1 MSEKGRETVVPTAVK
16 DNPGLTEATRSGG
29 GKARRSAL
37 VVGAGL
43 GGLATAARLQHAGW
57 QVTVLER
64 HDHPGGR
71 AGQWSSEGFHFDTGP
86 SLVLMVEYW
95 QQLFRDLGRR
105 LEDYL
110 TFVQLDP
117 NYRIHYHDGQTL
129 EVTSRLNVM
138 MENLERI
145 EPGAGQ
151 KLLEFL
157 AHTGRLYRD
166 GVGFIDRNMHR
177 PGAMLNPSAGVTLLG
192 GGALGDLRTMVGR
205 FFRDERLR
213 DAFTFQSL
221 YLGLSPFASLAIY
234 GLLPY
239 TEVAG
244 GLHYPMGGMHAL
256 PRAVERLF
264 VELGGRIRYG
274 TEVTRFEQAGRTVQ
288 AVVLADGSRLAAD
301 VVVANSDLPYTYA
314 SLAGKPLPGV
324 DRKEFSCSVVLMYL
338 GVNRRYP
345 QLLHHNL
352 IVSED
357 MRGDCDR
364 IFNRHEMPDA
374 PPYYI
379 CAPTRTDP
387 SLAPEGSELLFILA
401 LAPSQNPIRPI
412 DWSVEGPRFGEK
424 MLDRLERFGLTDLRQ
439 HLVTRRIV
447 TPADFTRNYGNLRG
461 EAFGLSHGLTQ
472 IGYFRPHNRHRS
484 LENLYFVG
492 QSTHPGCGLPMV
504 LISARLAAERILEER
519 GAAG

>member
-1 MSEKGRETVVPTAVK
+1 VASTALE
-16 DNPGLTEATRSGG
+16 DNLEATGANRGPG
-29 GKARRSAL
+29 PRRGERTAL

-57 QVTVLER
+57 RVTLVER
-64 HDHPGGR
+64 HHQPGGR
-71 AGQWSSEGFHFDTGP
+71 CGLWESDGFRFDTGP

-110 TFVQLDP
+110 TLVQLDP
-117 NYRIHYHDGQTL
+117 NYRIHFADGNVL
-129 EVTSRLNVM
+129 EVTSTLNVM
-138 MENLERI
+138 MENVERI
-145 EPGAGQ
+145 EAGAGQ
-151 KLLEFL
+151 KFLEFL
-157 AHTGRLYRD
+157 AHTGKLYRD
-166 GVGFIDRNMHR
+166 GVAFIDRNMHR
-177 PGAMLNPSAGVTLLG
+177 PSSMLNPAAALTMLG
-192 GGALGDLRTMVGR
+192 GGALGDLRTMVGK

-244 GLHYPMGGMHAL
+244 GLHFPMGGLHAL
-256 PRAVERLF
+256 PRALERLF
-264 VELGGRIRYG
+264 RELGGEVRYG
-274 TEVTRFEQAGRTVQ
+274 AEVTRFEQDSRRVNA
-288 AVVLADGSRLAAD
+288 ALLADGTRVPAD
-301 VVVANSDLPYTYA
+301 VVVANSDLPYTYE
-314 SLAGKPLPGV
+314 SLAGRKLPGV

-338 GVNRRYP
+338 GVNRQYP

-352 IVSED
+352 VVSAD
-357 MRGDCDR
+357 MRGDCER
-364 IFNRHEMPDA
+364 IFRRHEMPDA

-387 SLAPEGSELLFILA
+387 SLAPPGSDLLFILA
-401 LAPSQNPIRPI
+401 LAPSQNPARPI
-412 DWSVEGPRFGEK
+412 DWSIEGPRFGER
-424 MLDRLERFGLTDLRQ
+424 MLDRLEAFGLTGLRE
-439 HLVTRRIV
+439 HLVTQRMV
-447 TPADFTRNYGNLRG
+447 TPADFTDRYGNVRG
-461 EAFGLSHGLTQ
+461 EAFGLSHGFTQ
-472 IGYFRPHNRHRS
+472 IGYFRPHNRHRT

-504 LISARLAAERILEER
+504 LISARLAAERIEAECGVPR
-519 GAAG
+519 

>member
-1 MSEKGRETVVPTAVK
+1 MKGRETVASTALK
-16 DNPGLTEATRSGG
+16 DNPTAENHIGG
-29 GKARRSAL
+29 DRPSRGRTAL

-57 QVTVLER
+57 QVTIVER
-64 HDHPGGR
+64 HGVPGGR
-71 AGQWSSEGFHFDTGP
+71 AGLWSSQGFQFDTGP

-110 TFVQLDP
+110 TLVQLDP
-117 NYRIHYHDGQTL
+117 NYRIHYPGGDTL

-138 MENLERI
+138 MENVERI

-157 AHTGRLYRD
+157 AHTGKLYRD

-177 PGAMLNPSAGVTLLG
+177 PGSMLNPSAGMTLLG

-244 GLHYPMGGMHAL
+244 GLYYPMGGMHAL
-256 PRAVERLF
+256 PRAVERAFL
-264 VELGGRIRYG
+264 ELGGQVRYG
-274 TEVTRFEQAGRTVQ
+274 AEVTRFEQDGKRVGG
-288 AVVLADGSRLAAD
+288 VILADGTRLAAD
-301 VVVANSDLPYTYA
+301 VVVANSDLPYTYEA
-314 SLAGKPLPGV
+314 LAGAKLPGV

-352 IVSED
+352 IVSDD
-357 MRGDCDR
+357 MRGDCEK
-364 IFNRHEMPDA
+364 IFRRHDMPEG
-374 PPYYI
+374 PPFYI

-401 LAPSQNPIRPI
+401 LAPSQDPSRPI
-412 DWSVEGPRFGEK
+412 DWATEGPRFGDK
-424 MLDRLERFGLTDLRQ
+424 MLDRLERFGLTDLRR
-439 HLVTRRIV
+439 HLVTQRLV
-447 TPADFTRNYGNLRG
+447 TPADFTGHYGNLRG

-504 LISARLAAERILEER
+504 LISARLAAERVLEEQ
-519 GAAG
+519 GAAR